1 MDSQANNRKRK
12 VERDDHAVYVKQLFR
27 NGFNSIPWNS
37 IRQES
42 DKQKNQ
48 NK

>member
-12 VERDDHAVYVKQLFR
+12 VARDDHAVYVKELFR
-27 NGFNSIPWNS
+27 NGFNAIPWNS
-37 IRQES
+37 IPRES